1 MIGINLGCQ
10 KTTICNGG
18 LKSTSLLKDIY
29 NNYDFDIN
37 ILLNSQGDRCISS
50 IIQFKE
56 TNRLYSENTKLG
68 IKRYYLSSFHD
79 ISRLIGFIYDLEINN
94 KEIKYFNTDKNYD
107 KENHVFFF
115 MLNKKK
121 IELKAEFIVNSFLS
135 HLKFFIIVDSKIQVN
150 SFIISIPDYYTLY
163 QKESLKLIYRSIGC
177 EDNYLQVINESTALT
192 LQYGYTNYTNFFNE
206 EENEKYT
213 IFIDAGHSKTS
224 FILSKFTETSF
235 EVIDVDNIIFFG
247 GRDFNYKIYKR
258 CLEIIKKDNNEEI
271 EETGKMKLKLMEV
284 IEKERKNLT
293 VNNEVTIHV
302 DSVYN
307 DYDLFYLLKKE
318 EFEKL
323 IEDDVNYFKD
333 RFQKFYNKFKY
344 KDKLYKIEMAG
355 QLMRTPILQKVINDI
370 TNIPISKTIIIDE
383 CHCIG
388 SSLYG
393 NFFVNNLQYRN
404 LKMVKSY
411 NMYTIYYSI
420 GNSVKYPFIQKGESI
435 PNNNKI
441 MLGKIIN
448 DYNQNIL
455 QIDFSYDEDE
465 MKEIGLKDLNICSYD
480 INIKNIKNSYDNKYI
495 FFLEYEIFIDN
506 TFKAK
511 LYCKDT
517 NEYLDLDKY
526 IVRKE
531 KGMFLDNIQKEE
543 YLKEFTKLESEFGR
557 ADFTFENYTTKKNN
571 LETRLYSIKNKVK
584 NNNELYKKCLKL
596 EKSFNRTNFDISK
609 IEEEINSIENEYN
622 NSTPNN

>member
-1 MIGINLGCQ
+1 MIGINFGCQ
-10 KTTICNGG
+10 KTTICNGV
-18 LKSTSLLKDIY
+18 LKNEILNKKKFNNKDFEINLLM
-29 NNYDFDIN
+29 
-37 ILLNSQGDRCISS
+37 NSQGDRCISS

-79 ISRLIGFIYDLEINN
+79 LPRFIGFIYDLEINN
-94 KEIKYFNTDKNYD
+94 KEIKYFNTDENYD
-107 KENHVFFF
+107 KKNHIFFF
-115 MLNKKK
+115 TQNKKK

-135 HLKFFIIVDSKIQVN
+135 HLKQFIILDSKIEVN
-150 SFIISIPDYYTLY
+150 HFIISIPDYYSLY
-163 QKESLKLIYRSIGC
+163 QKESLKLILKSIGI
-177 EDNYLQVINESTALT
+177 EKNYVTLINESTALT
-192 LQYGYTNYTNFFNE
+192 LQYGYTNYYEFFNE
-206 EENEKYT
+206 NENEKYV

-224 FILSKFTETSF
+224 FILSKFTKNYF

-370 TNIPISKTIIIDE
+370 IDIKISKTIIIDE
-383 CHCIG
+383 IHCIG
-388 SSLYG
+388 SSLFG
-393 NFFVNNLQYRN
+393 NFFVNNLQYGN
-404 LKMVKSY
+404 LSMIKSY

-420 GNSVKYPFIQKGESI
+420 ENSVKYPFIKKGDFI
-435 PNNNKI
+435 PSKDKI
-441 MLGKIIN
+441 MLGNIIN
-448 DYNQNIL
+448 NDNKPIL

-465 MKEIGLKDLNICSYD
+465 MKEIGLKDLNICSYI
-480 INIKNIKNSYDNKYI
+480 ININNIINIYGIKKEFK
-495 FFLEYEIFIDN
+495 FFLECEIFIDN
-506 TFKAK
+506 SFNAK

-517 NEYLDLDKY
+517 NEYLNNY
-526 IVRKE
+526 IKREE
-531 KGMFLDNIQKEE
+531 KGFFLTEKQKDE
-543 YLKEFTKLESEFGR
+543 YLTTFTSLESDFGLL
-557 ADFTFENYTTKKNN
+557 DFNFDSYTKKKNN
-571 LETRLYSIKNKVK
+571 LETRLYAIKYKVK
-584 NNNELYKKCLKL
+584 NNKELYKKCINL
-596 EKSFNRTNFDISK
+596 EKSFNRTNVNISN
-609 IEEEINSIENEYN
+609 IEQEINSIENEYN
-622 NSTPNN
+622 STLIN